1 MYRVSCYSLVI
12 KEVQT
17 IKQDYAM
24 QKNSPKKICFTS
36 SKRRKVEGR
45 FDGGEVSSDGGLL
58 LMREADR
65 RLGLIKAVAG
75 RLSDKRQQ
83 GKVRHEAATL
93 LRQRVMALSAGWED
107 LNDAEE
113 LGQDPVHQMAAGE
126 ELGSVPT
133 LSRFENAQNRASA
146 WAVNEELVEQFIRS
160 KPKAPAYLI
169 LDFDATDTP
178 VHGQQ
183 EGRFFHGYYNCHCF
197 LPLYVFC
204 GDQLLV
210 AYLRKS
216 NIDAA
221 KHAWAILKL
230 LVRRLRAAWP
240 RTKIVLRA
248 DSGFCRDRML
258 TWCDQHEVKYIIGM
272 ARNSRLVEEA
282 GGLMRLAEEEFR
294 RTGKKQRLF
303 AAFDYAALTW
313 KNPRW
318 VIAKAEHT
326 EKGANPRFILTN
338 VVGEAQ
344 QIYDRRYCARGE
356 MENRVKEQ
364 MMLFADRVSA
374 HRWWANQ
381 WRLLLSG
388 LAYTLLEA
396 VRRLALA
403 GTELAEATCQTI
415 RLKLI
420 KIGTVIER
428 KRTLVR
434 LHFSSAHPLQG
445 LFAHAV
451 RCLAPP

>member
-1 MYRVSCYSLVI
+1 MR
-12 KEVQT
+12 
-17 IKQDYAM
+17 
-24 QKNSPKKICFTS
+24 KNSRKKIRFTS
-36 SKRRKVEGR
+36 SKRRSVEGR
-45 FDGGEVSSDGGLL
+45 FDGGEVSSDGGLIL
-58 LMREADR
+58 VREVDR
-65 RLGLIKAVAG
+65 RLGLIKAVAR
-75 RLSDKRQQ
+75 RLSDTRQK
-83 GKVRHEAATL
+83 GKVRHEVQTL
-93 LRQRVMALSAGWED
+93 ISQRVMGLCAGWED
-107 LNDAEE
+107 LNDVEQ
-113 LGQDPVHQMAAGE
+113 LSKDPLHQLASGADA
-126 ELGSVPT
+126 LGSAPT

-160 KPKAPAYLI
+160 KKKAPAYLI

-178 VHGQQ
+178 VHGLQ

-216 NIDAA
+216 NIDGA
-221 KHAWAILKL
+221 KHAWAILAL
-230 LVRRLRAAWP
+230 LVKRLKAAWP
-240 RTKIVLRA
+240 RTKIVIRA

-258 TWCDQHEVKYIIGM
+258 TWCDQHDVKYVIGL
-272 ARNSRLVEEA
+272 ARNSRLQEA
-282 GGLMRLAEEEFR
+282 NAELMGKAEEEFK
-294 RTGKKQRLF
+294 RTGQKQRLF
-303 AAFDYAALTW
+303 AAFDHAALTW
-313 KNPRW
+313 KAPRW

-338 VVGEAQ
+338 IVGDPQ
-344 QIYDRRYCARGE
+344 KIYDQRYCARGE

-381 WRLLLSG
+381 WRLLLSA
-388 LAYTLLEA
+388 LAYTLMEA

-403 GTELAEATCQTI
+403 GTELAQATCQTI

-428 KRTLVR
+428 KLTLVR
-434 LHFSSAHPLQG
+434 LHFSSAHPLQA

>member
-1 MYRVSCYSLVI
+1 
-12 KEVQT
+12 
-17 IKQDYAM
+17 
-24 QKNSPKKICFTS
+24 
-36 SKRRKVEGR
+36 VEGR
-45 FDGGEVSSDGGLL
+45 FDGGEVSSDGGLI
-58 LMREADR
+58 LMREADQ
-65 RLGLIKAVAG
+65 RLGLIKSVAARIG
-75 RLSDKRQQ
+75 DKRQE
-83 GKVRHEAATL
+83 GKVQHKSVTL
-93 LRQRVMALSAGWED
+93 LRQRVMGLCAGWED
-107 LNDAEE
+107 LNDAGE
-113 LGQDPVHQMAAGE
+113 LAHDPVHQLAAGAE
-126 ELGSVPT
+126 ELGSAPT

-160 KPKAPAYLI
+160 KKEAPAYLI

-216 NIDAA
+216 NIDGA
-221 KHAWAILKL
+221 KHAWAILAL
-230 LVRRLRAAWP
+230 LVKRLKAAWP
-240 RTKIVLRA
+240 RTKIVIRA

-258 TWCDQHEVKYIIGM
+258 TWCDRHDVKYVIGL
-272 ARNSRLVEEA
+272 ARNSRLLEHNA
-282 GGLMRLAEEEFR
+282 PLMKRAEEEFKR
-294 RTGKKQRLF
+294 SGQKQRLF
-303 AAFDYAALTW
+303 TAFAYAALTW
-313 KNPRW
+313 QGPRW

-326 EKGANPRFILTN
+326 DKGANPRFLVTN
-338 VVGEAQ
+338 VVGDAQ
-344 QIYDRRYCARGE
+344 KIYDQRYCARGE

-381 WRLLLSG
+381 WRLLLSA
-388 LAYTLLEA
+388 LAYTLMEA

-403 GTELAEATCQTI
+403 GTELAQATCQTI

-428 KRTLVR
+428 KVTLIR
-434 LHFSSAHPLQG
+434 LHFSSAHPLQA

>member
-1 MYRVSCYSLVI
+1 MR
-12 KEVQT
+12 
-17 IKQDYAM
+17 
-24 QKNSPKKICFTS
+24 KNSRKKIRFTS
-36 SKRRKVEGR
+36 SKRRSVEGR
-45 FDGGEVSSDGGLL
+45 FDGGEVSSDGGLIV
-58 LMREADR
+58 MREVDR
-65 RLGLIKAVAG
+65 RLGLIKSVAR
-75 RLSDKRQQ
+75 RLSDKRQK
-83 GKVRHEAATL
+83 GKVRHDVATL
-93 LRQRVMALSAGWED
+93 VRQRVMALCAGWED
-107 LNDAEE
+107 LNDVEELGRDPVHQLASGAEE
-113 LGQDPVHQMAAGE
+113 LGSA
-126 ELGSVPT
+126 PT

-160 KPKAPAYLI
+160 KKEAPAYLI

-221 KHAWAILKL
+221 KHAWAILSL
-230 LVRRLRAAWP
+230 LVKRLRAAWP
-240 RTKIVLRA
+240 RTKIVIRA

-258 TWCDQHEVKYIIGM
+258 TWCDQHDVKYVVGI
-272 ARNSRLVEEA
+272 ARNERLLEA
-282 GGLMRLAEEEFR
+282 NAGLMKRAEEQFSE
-294 RTGKKQRLF
+294 TGKKQRLF
-303 AAFDYAALTW
+303 TAFDYAALTW
-313 KNPRW
+313 QRPRW

-326 EKGANPRFILTN
+326 EKGANPRFIVTN
-338 VVGEAQ
+338 IVGDPKK
-344 QIYDRRYCARGE
+344 IYDQRYCARGE

-388 LAYTLLEA
+388 LAYTLMEA
-396 VRRLALA
+396 VRRMALA
-403 GTELAEATCQTI
+403 GTELADATCQTI

-428 KRTLVR
+428 KLTLVR
-434 LHFSSAHPLQG
+434 LHFSSAHPLQA

>member
-1 MYRVSCYSLVI
+1 
-12 KEVQT
+12 
-17 IKQDYAM
+17 
-24 QKNSPKKICFTS
+24 
-36 SKRRKVEGR
+36 
-45 FDGGEVSSDGGLL
+45 
-58 LMREADR
+58 
-65 RLGLIKAVAG
+65 
-75 RLSDKRQQ
+75 
-83 GKVRHEAATL
+83 
-93 LRQRVMALSAGWED
+93 MALCAGWED
-107 LNDAEE
+107 LNDAEA
-113 LGQDPVHQMAAGE
+113 LAADPVHQLASGAE
-126 ELGSVPT
+126 VLGSAPT

-146 WAVNEELVEQFIRS
+146 WAVNQELVEQFIRS
-160 KPKAPAYLI
+160 KPKPPAYLI

-216 NIDAA
+216 NIDGA

-230 LVRRLRAAWP
+230 LVKRLKAAWP
-240 RTKIVLRA
+240 RTKIVIRA
-248 DSGFCRDRML
+248 DSGFCRDPML
-258 TWCDQHEVKYIIGM
+258 SWCDRNDVKYVIGL
-272 ARNSRLVEEA
+272 ARNSRLLEHNA
-282 GGLMRLAEEEFR
+282 ALMKTAEEEFNR
-294 RTGKKQRLF
+294 SGKKQRLF
-303 AAFDYAALTW
+303 TAFDYAALTW
-313 KNPRW
+313 RGPRW

-326 EKGANPRFILTN
+326 DKGANPRFVVTN
-338 VVGEAQ
+338 VVGDAQ
-344 QIYDRRYCARGE
+344 KIYDRRYCARGE

-381 WRLLLSG
+381 WRLLLSA
-388 LAYTLLEA
+388 LAYTLMEA

-403 GTELAEATCQTI
+403 GTDLAEATCQTI

-428 KRTLVR
+428 KLTLVR
-434 LHFSSAHPLQG
+434 LHFSSAHPLQA

>member
-1 MYRVSCYSLVI
+1 MR
-12 KEVQT
+12 T

-24 QKNSPKKICFTS
+24 QKNSRKKIRFTS
-36 SKRRKVEGR
+36 SKRRSIEGA
-45 FDGGEVSSDGGLL
+45 FDGGEVSSDGGLVL
-58 LMREADR
+58 IREADR
-65 RLGLIKAVAG
+65 RLGLLNAVARKLEDG
-75 RLSDKRQQ
+75 RQA
-83 GKVRHEAATL
+83 GKVRHSAATL
-93 LRQRVMALSAGWED
+93 IRQRVMALCAGAED
-107 LNDAEE
+107 LNDTQQ
-113 LGQDPVHQMAAGE
+113 LQHDPVHQLAVGAE
-126 ELGSVPT
+126 AFGSAPT

-146 WAVNEELVEQFIRS
+146 WAVNRELVEQFIRS
-160 KPKAPAYLI
+160 RPKPPPYLI

-183 EGRFFHGYYNCHCF
+183 EGHFFHGYYDCHCF

-210 AYLRKS
+210 AYLRRS
-216 NIDAA
+216 NIDGA

-230 LVRRLRAAWP
+230 LVQRLRAEWP

-258 TWCDQHEVKYIIGM
+258 TWCDSHEVKYIVGL
-272 ARNSRLVEEA
+272 ARNSRLLAENAE
-282 GGLMRLAEEEFR
+282 LMKRAEEEFV

-303 AAFDYAALTW
+303 AGFDYAADTW
-313 KNPRW
+313 QRVRW

-326 EKGANPRFILTN
+326 DKGANPRFIVTN
-338 VVGEAQ
+338 IVGDPQ
-344 QIYDRRYCARGE
+344 RMYDRRYCARGE

-381 WRLLLSG
+381 WRILLSA
-388 LAYTLLEA
+388 LAYTLVEA

-434 LHFSSAHPLQG
+434 LHFSSSHPWQK
-445 LFAHAV
+445 LFAHAA

>member
-1 MYRVSCYSLVI
+1 M
-12 KEVQT
+12 
-17 IKQDYAM
+17 
-24 QKNSPKKICFTS
+24 
-36 SKRRKVEGR
+36 
-45 FDGGEVSSDGGLL
+45 
-58 LMREADR
+58 
-65 RLGLIKAVAG
+65 
-75 RLSDKRQQ
+75 SDKRQK
-83 GKVRHEAATL
+83 GKVRHEAVTL
-93 LRQRVMALSAGWED
+93 IRQRVMALCAGWED
-107 LNDAEE
+107 LNDAEA
-113 LGQDPVHQMAAGE
+113 LAADPVHQLAAGADA
-126 ELGSVPT
+126 LGSAPT

-160 KPKAPAYLI
+160 KPKAPAYLV

-183 EGRFFHGYYNCHCF
+183 EGRFFHGYYNSHCF

-210 AYLRKS
+210 AYLRRS

-221 KHAWAILKL
+221 KHAWAILAL
-230 LVRRLRAAWP
+230 LVKRLRAAWP

-258 TWCDQHEVKYIIGM
+258 TWCDQKDVKYIVGL
-272 ARNSRLVEEA
+272 ARNSRLLEA
-282 GGLMRLAEEEFR
+282 NASLMQQAEKEFD

-303 AAFDYAALTW
+303 TAFDHAALTW
-313 KNPRW
+313 KQPRW

-344 QIYDRRYCARGE
+344 KIYDRCYCARGE

-388 LAYTLLEA
+388 LAYTLIEA
-396 VRRLALA
+396 VRRVALG

-428 KRTLVR
+428 KLTLVR
-434 LHFSSAHPLQG
+434 LHLSSAHPLQA
-445 LFAHAV
+445 LFAHVV
-451 RCLAPP
+451 RRFVPT

>member
-1 MYRVSCYSLVI
+1 LVI

-24 QKNSPKKICFTS
+24 RKNSRKKICFTS
-36 SKRRKVEGR
+36 SKRRRLEGR
-45 FDGGEVSSDGGLL
+45 FDGGELSSDGGLI

-75 RLSDKRQQ
+75 RLSDKRQR

-93 LRQRVMALSAGWED
+93 LRQRVMALCAGWED
-107 LNDAEE
+107 LNDAEA
-113 LGQDPVHQMAAGE
+113 LAADPVHQLASGADV
-126 ELGSVPT
+126 LGSAPT

-160 KPKAPAYLI
+160 KVKAPAYLI

-183 EGRFFHGYYNCHCF
+183 EGRFFHGYYNSHCF

-210 AYLRKS
+210 AYLRRS

-221 KHAWAILKL
+221 KHAWAILAL
-230 LVRRLRAAWP
+230 LVKRLRAAWP

-258 TWCDQHEVKYIIGM
+258 TWCDQNEVKYIVGL
-272 ARNSRLVEEA
+272 ARNSRLLEA
-282 GGLMRLAEEEFR
+282 NARLMRQAEAEFN
-294 RTGKKQRLF
+294 RTGQKQRLF
-303 AAFDYAALTW
+303 SAFDYAALTW
-313 KNPRW
+313 RRVRW
-318 VIAKAEHT
+318 VIAKAEHS
-326 EKGANPRFILTN
+326 KMGANPRFVVTN
-338 VVGEAQ
+338 IVGDSQ
-344 QIYDRRYCARGE
+344 RLYDRRYCARGE

-381 WRLLLSG
+381 WRLLLSA
-388 LAYTLLEA
+388 LAYTLVES
-396 VRRLALA
+396 VRRLALV

-428 KRTLVR
+428 KLTLVR
-434 LHFSSAHPLQG
+434 LHFSSSHPLKE

>member
-1 MYRVSCYSLVI
+1 MW
-12 KEVQT
+12 K
-17 IKQDYAM
+17 K
-24 QKNSPKKICFTS
+24 SPKKIRFTS
-36 SKRRKVEGR
+36 SKKRQIEGS
-45 FDGGEVSSDGGLL
+45 FDGGEVSSDGGLVL
-58 LMREADR
+58 IREADR
-65 RLGLIKAVAG
+65 RLGLLSSVARRLADG
-75 RLSDKRQQ
+75 RQA
-83 GKVRHEAATL
+83 GKVRHTAATL
-93 LRQRVMALSAGWED
+93 LRQRVMALCAGWED
-107 LNDAEE
+107 LNDAEQ
-113 LGQDPVHQMAAGE
+113 LQHDPVHQLAIGAD
-126 ELGSVPT
+126 ELGSAPT

-146 WAVNEELVEQFIRS
+146 WAVNAELVEQFIRS
-160 KPKAPAYLI
+160 HRTAPPYLI

-183 EGRFFHGYYNCHCF
+183 EGRFFHGYYDCHCF

-210 AYLRKS
+210 AYLRRS

-221 KHAWAILKL
+221 KHSGAILKL
-230 LVRRLRAAWP
+230 LVQRLRAQWP

-248 DSGFCRDRML
+248 DSGFCRDWL
-258 TWCDQHEVKYIIGM
+258 LSWCDCHDVKYIVGI
-272 ARNSRLVEEA
+272 ARNDRLLAENA
-282 GGLMRLAEEEFR
+282 GLMQEAEKEFKK
-294 RTGKKQRLF
+294 TGQKQRLF
-303 AAFDYAALTW
+303 TAFDYAALTW
-313 KNPRW
+313 RRVRW
-318 VIAKAEHT
+318 VIAKAEHS
-326 EKGANPRFILTN
+326 KMGANPRFVVTN
-338 VVGEAQ
+338 IVGDSQ
-344 QIYDRRYCARGE
+344 RLYDRRYCARGE

-381 WRLLLSG
+381 WRLLLSA
-388 LAYTLLEA
+388 LAYTLIES

-428 KRTLVR
+428 KLTLVR
-434 LHFSSAHPLQG
+434 LHFSSSHPLKE

>member
-1 MYRVSCYSLVI
+1 MR
-12 KEVQT
+12 
-17 IKQDYAM
+17 
-24 QKNSPKKICFTS
+24 KNSRKKIRFTS
-36 SKRRKVEGR
+36 SKRRSVEGR
-45 FDGGEVSSDGGLL
+45 FDGGEVSSDGGLI

-65 RLGLIKAVAG
+65 RLGLIKSVAA
-75 RLSDKRQQ
+75 RIVDTRQK
-83 GKVRHEAATL
+83 GKVRHEVATL
-93 LRQRVMALSAGWED
+93 LRQRVMALCAGWED
-107 LNDAEE
+107 LNDAAE
-113 LGQDPVHQMAAGE
+113 LAQDPVHQLASGAE
-126 ELGSVPT
+126 ELGSAPT
-133 LSRFENAQNRASA
+133 LSRFENARDRASA

-216 NIDAA
+216 NIDGAR
-221 KHAWAILKL
+221 HAWAVLAL
-230 LVRRLRAAWP
+230 LVKRLKAAWP
-240 RTKIVLRA
+240 RTKIVIRA

-258 TWCDQHEVKYIIGM
+258 TWCDRSDVKYVIGL
-272 ARNSRLVEEA
+272 ARNSRLLEHNA
-282 GGLMRLAEEEFR
+282 PLMQRAEKEFN

-313 KNPRW
+313 QGPRW

-326 EKGANPRFILTN
+326 DKGANPRFLVTN
-338 VVGEAQ
+338 VVGDPQ
-344 QIYDRRYCARGE
+344 KIYDKRYCARGE

-388 LAYTLLEA
+388 LAYTLMEA

-403 GTELAEATCQTI
+403 GTELAQATCQTI

-428 KRTLVR
+428 KLTLVR
-434 LHFSSAHPLQG
+434 LHFSSAHPLQA

>member
-1 MYRVSCYSLVI
+1 M
-12 KEVQT
+12 
-17 IKQDYAM
+17 
-24 QKNSPKKICFTS
+24 
-36 SKRRKVEGR
+36 
-45 FDGGEVSSDGGLL
+45 
-58 LMREADR
+58 MREADR
-65 RLGLIKAVAG
+65 RMGLIKAVAA
-75 RLSDKRQQ
+75 RMVDTRQK
-83 GKVRHEAATL
+83 GKVRHEVATL
-93 LRQRVMALSAGWED
+93 LRQRVMALCAGWED
-107 LNDAEE
+107 LNDAAE
-113 LGQDPVHQMAAGE
+113 LSRDPVHQLASGAQ
-126 ELGSVPT
+126 ELGSAPT
-133 LSRFENAQNRASA
+133 LSRFENARDRASA
-146 WAVNEELVEQFIRS
+146 WAVNQELVEQFIRS

-210 AYLRKS
+210 AYLRRS
-216 NIDAA
+216 NIDGA
-221 KHAWAILKL
+221 KHAWAVLAL
-230 LVRRLRAAWP
+230 LVKRLKAAWP
-240 RTKIVLRA
+240 RTKIVIRA

-258 TWCDQHEVKYIIGM
+258 TWCDQHDVKYVVGM
-272 ARNSRLVEEA
+272 ARNSRLLEHNAV
-282 GGLMRLAEEEFR
+282 LMKTAEEEFN
-294 RTGKKQRLF
+294 RTGNKQRLF

-313 KNPRW
+313 RGPRW

-326 EKGANPRFILTN
+326 DKGANPRFLVTN
-338 VVGEAQ
+338 VVGDAQ
-344 QIYDRRYCARGE
+344 KIYDQRYCARGE

-388 LAYTLLEA
+388 LAYTLMEA

-403 GTELAEATCQTI
+403 GTELAEATCRTI

-428 KRTLVR
+428 KLTLVR
-434 LHFSSAHPLQG
+434 LHFSSAHPLQT

>member
-1 MYRVSCYSLVI
+1 MRKTSR
-12 KEVQT
+12 
-17 IKQDYAM
+17 
-24 QKNSPKKICFTS
+24 KKVRFTS
-36 SKRRKVEGR
+36 SKRRSIEGA
-45 FDGGEVSSDGGLL
+45 FDGGEVSSDGGLI

-65 RLGLIKAVAG
+65 RLGLIKAVAA
-75 RLSDKRQQ
+75 RMSDKRQR
-83 GKVRHEAATL
+83 GKVRHEAVTL
-93 LRQRVMALSAGWED
+93 IRQRVMALCAGWED
-107 LNDAEE
+107 LNDAEA
-113 LGQDPVHQMAAGE
+113 LAADPVHQLATGADA
-126 ELGSVPT
+126 LGSAPT

-183 EGRFFHGYYNCHCF
+183 EGRFFHGYYNSHCF

-210 AYLRKS
+210 AYLRRS

-221 KHAWAILKL
+221 KHAWAILAL
-230 LVRRLRAAWP
+230 LVKRLRAAWP

-248 DSGFCRDRML
+248 DSGFCRDRIL
-258 TWCDQHEVKYIIGM
+258 TWCDQKEVKYIVGL
-272 ARNSRLVEEA
+272 ARNSRLLEA
-282 GGLMRLAEEEFR
+282 NAPLMQQAEKEFN

-303 AAFDYAALTW
+303 TAFDHAALTW
-313 KNPRW
+313 KQPRW

-338 VVGEAQ
+338 VVGDPQ
-344 QIYDRRYCARGE
+344 KIYDRRYCARGE

-388 LAYTLLEA
+388 LAYTLIEA
-396 VRRLALA
+396 VRRLALG

-428 KRTLVR
+428 KLTLVR
-434 LHFSSAHPLQG
+434 LHFSSAHPLQA